1 MSVFIR
7 KPLSHLFAEASETE
21 KGLKKSLTA
30 TSLVALGIGAIIGA
44 GLFSITG
51 GAAANNAGPAITISF
66 VIAALGCA
74 FAGLCYAEFA
84 SMIPVAGSA
93 YTYSYATM
101 GEFIAWIIGWDL
113 VLEYAVGAATVSI
126 SWSRYLVK
134 FLGYYDIHINAAYT
148 SSPFD
153 GGLINIP
160 AVFIVILMSLLLMK
174 GTKESAFVNNLI
186 VTVKVAVVL
195 IFIALGWQ
203 YIHPENYKPY
213 IPENTGVFGHFGFSG
228 VVRAAAIVFFAYI
241 GFDAVSTAAQETKNP
256 KKAMPVGILLSLA
269 ICTVLYI
276 LFAHVMTGV
285 ANYKDFAGKDGIAP
299 VAVAIDHM
307 GKVNASGI
315 IAPDYPWLNKAIII
329 AILCGYSSVIM
340 VMLMGQSRVF
350 FSMSQ
355 DGLIPKVFSDIHTR
369 FRTPA
374 KNNFLFML
382 FVSLFAAFV
391 PARIVGEMTS
401 IGTLFAFIL
410 VCIGIMVMRSK
421 MPDAPRAFRT
431 PLVPLV
437 PILGIITCLFMM
449 VFLPLDTWIRLL
461 VWMIIG
467 FDVYLLYSMKNSH
480 LNKGNLSTKSYK
492 FVSMIGLSTV
502 ALLIIV
508 ALLHH
513 FTPGEED
520 GVLYIFSMS
529 FAAIHVLIFILT
541 SMRGRKLKR
550 G

>member
-1 MSVFIR
+1 MGLFIR
-7 KPLSHLFAEASETE
+7 KPLHLLLNEASDSE
-21 KGLKKSLTA
+21 KGLKKTLSA

-51 GAAANNAGPAITISF
+51 MAAATNAGPAITISF
-66 VIAALGCA
+66 IVAGIGCA

-93 YTYSYATM
+93 YTYSFATM

-113 VLEYAVGAATVSI
+113 VLEYAVGAATVAI
-126 SWSRYLVK
+126 SWSRYFVK
-134 FLGYYDIHINAAYT
+134 LLADFGITLDPALT

-153 GGLINIP
+153 GGIINLP
-160 AVFIVILMSLLLMK
+160 AVCIIILISLILMK
-174 GTKESAFVNNLI
+174 GTRESATFNGVI
-186 VTVKVAVVL
+186 VVIKVAVVL

-203 YIHPENYKPY
+203 YIRPENYTPY
-213 IPENTGVFGHFGFSG
+213 IPENNGTFGEFGFSG
-228 VVRAAAIVFFAYI
+228 IIRAAAIVFFAYI
-241 GFDAVSTAAQETKNP
+241 GFDAVSTAAQEAKNP
-256 KKAMPVGILLSLA
+256 KRDMPIGILLSLG

-285 ANYKDFAGKDGIAP
+285 TNYASFAGKDGIAP
-299 VAVAIDHM
+299 VYVAVEHM
-307 GKVNASGI
+307 GKADATGTI
-315 IAPDYPWLNKAIII
+315 IPDYPWLNRAIVF
-329 AILCGYSSVIM
+329 AILGGYASVIL

-350 FSMSQ
+350 FSMSK
-355 DGLIPKVFSDIHTR
+355 DGLLPKIFSDIHPK

-391 PARIVGEMTS
+391 PARVVGEMTS

-410 VCIGIMVMRSK
+410 VCVGVMVMRAK

-437 PILGIITCLFMM
+437 PILGIGTCLFMM
-449 VFLPLDTWIRLL
+449 VFLPLDTWIRLI
-461 VWMIIG
+461 VWMMIG
-467 FDVYLLYSMKNSH
+467 FDLYLFYGMKKSF
-480 LNKGNLSTKSYK
+480 LNQGNFTRKSYK
-492 FVSMIGLSTV
+492 TVSMTGIVMCVMLV
-502 ALLIIV
+502 VV

-513 FTPGEED
+513 NTPETD
-520 GVLYIFSMS
+520 DTTLWYFSLG
-529 FAAIHVLIFILT
+529 FAALHLIIYAMG
-541 SMRGRKLKR
+541 SAKGRNA
-550 G
+550 